1 MRDGFSRALIERMGR
16 HEEIVV
22 LDGDVANSTK
32 TDKVFEAYPDR
43 FVAAGIAE
51 QNMAGVAA
59 GLASTG
65 KLVPFVVTFA
75 VFAVSRMLDQ
85 VRVSIAQ
92 TGLPVVVVGA
102 YAGLLTGKTGKT
114 HISVDDLAVYRALPG
129 MRVLAPADD
138 EELEA
143 ALDLCLSNPA
153 PTYLRV
159 ARDPVPTVTNGA
171 VLRPEGSVLTLRAG
185 TEVALV
191 GTGSQ
196 SGRCLQAADLL
207 SEWGLEAAVLHVPQ
221 LKPIAHATVR
231 EPLERFTHVFTVE
244 EHNVIGGLGSL
255 VAEALSERPWG
266 GYHLRLGIQ
275 DRFGES
281 GANDDLLHAYG
292 LSSERVARAVAD
304 GVRARS

>member
-1 MRDGFSRALIERMGR
+1 MRDGFTRTLIDRMGR

-22 LDGDVANSTK
+22 VDGDVANSTK
-32 TDKVFEAYPDR
+32 ADKIFGVYPER

-65 KLVPFVVTFA
+65 KLLPFVVTFA

-85 VRVSIAQ
+85 VRMTIAQ

-138 EELEA
+138 AELA
-143 ALDLCLSNPA
+143 AAIDLCISKPA

-159 ARDPVPTVTNGA
+159 ARDPVPGITHGGGLPA
-171 VLRPEGSVLTLRAG
+171 EGSVHTLREG
-185 TEVALV
+185 KRVALV
-191 GTGSQ
+191 STGTQ
-196 SGRCLQAADLL
+196 TGRCLRAAELL
-207 SEWGLEAAVLHVPQ
+207 DERGMRVAVFHVPQ
-221 LKPIAHATVR
+221 LKPISHARVR
-231 EPLERFTHVFTVE
+231 EPLEGFEHVFSVE
-244 EHNVIGGLGSL
+244 EHNILGGLGSL
-255 VAEALSERPWG
+255 VAEALSEKPWNG
-266 GYHLRLGIQ
+266 NHVRLGIQ

-281 GANDDLLHAYG
+281 GSNEDLLTKYG
-292 LSSERVARAVAD
+292 LSAERVADVVIANV
-304 GVRARS
+304 